1 MSSQPSGKNMKTKH
15 IKAVSQKVKLF
26 RASEPLL
33 SVLMWGINH
42 SVRKSAS
49 LISNVRILDDFRSLC
64 IIETRNVLHQ
74 TCNSIKT
81 ITHDTMNYKYNINSL
96 VCKLQSWGLSMSSAQ
111 SRRQRPAPARQVR
124 SRSQN
129 SRSVDC
135 CHQDERDCMSYG
147 QDVWWLWMVVW
158 FP

>member
-81 ITHDTMNYKYNINSL
+81 ITHDTMNYKNNIRSNSL
-96 VCKLQSWGLSMSSAQ
+96 VCKLQSWAWAQ
-111 SRRQRPAPARQVR
+111 LRVGDRGQRQVR

>member
-81 ITHDTMNYKYNINSL
+81 ITHDTMNYKNNINSL
-96 VCKLQSWGLSMSSAQ
+96 VCKLQSWSWAQLRVGDRGQRQLARSGLALRTQGVLTVVIKMSVIAW
-111 SRRQRPAPARQVR
+111 AMVR
-124 SRSQN
+124 TY
-129 SRSVDC
+129 D
-135 CHQDERDCMSYG
+135 DYE
-147 QDVWWLWMVVW
+147 WLCD
-158 FP
+158 FRN

>member
-81 ITHDTMNYKYNINSL
+81 ITHDTMNYKNNINSL
-96 VCKLQSWGLSMSSAQ
+96 VCKLQSWAWSHELSSESETEASARSGLALRTQGVLTVVIKMSVIAW
-111 SRRQRPAPARQVR
+111 AMVR
-124 SRSQN
+124 TY
-129 SRSVDC
+129 D
-135 CHQDERDCMSYG
+135 DYE
-147 QDVWWLWMVVW
+147 WLCD
-158 FP
+158 FRN

>member
-81 ITHDTMNYKYNINSL
+81 ITHDTMNYKNNINSL
-96 VCKLQSWGLSMSSAQ
+96 VCKLQSWSWAQ
-111 SRRQRPAPARQVR
+111 LRVGDRGHRQVR